1 MRYFKTKR
9 VMALL
14 MCMLLAVG
22 VVFTGN
28 IVLGA
33 EKSIS
38 DENAAYMEGEYT
50 YISRQ
55 ENWVYNSENL
65 VQADIAAEGSSEETS
80 ENISEMSET
89 SSEIPENTSETSEIS
104 EVPENTSETSEI
116 SEVPENTSETSE
128 ISEISESTSEEVQEA
143 SDIPDAEGEE
153 VEEVSDAITE
163 NLVVT
168 SSLVIDGY
176 YADWDKYPTTNIT
189 YMSNNAYQVHKG
201 KIYSDGEMVYVHF
214 SMNDLYTSQIMM
226 QQMTITVNG
235 QSHAIGLYPV
245 NADKSINWGY
255 PMYNL
260 SEGIHTNFGVIVDYT
275 KYCDSKAAITV
286 YDASHS
292 PDTKGDEVEFAFSIE
307 DFCRIT
313 GMKADS
319 FGNITIVNPN
329 IGSEGVVWAGTPTG
343 IVMGMAVAVV
353 FALLGY
359 SLNKKNRKQENV

>member
-9 VMALL
+9 LMALL

-33 EKSIS
+33 ENSTQPDIS
-38 DENAAYMEGEYT
+38 KDGSVSETAATASDAPEA
-50 YISRQ
+50 
-55 ENWVYNSENL
+55 VSEMPAT
-65 VQADIAAEGSSEETS
+65 VSEMPQAVSEEAIE
-80 ENISEMSET
+80 ENISDT
-89 SSEIPENTSETSEIS
+89 YDITDA
-104 EVPENTSETSEI
+104 V
-116 SEVPENTSETSE
+116 
-128 ISEISESTSEEVQEA
+128 SEEEA
-143 SDIPDAEGEE
+143 YA
-153 VEEVSDAITE
+153 VSDVITE

-189 YMSNNAYQVHKG
+189 YMSNNGIQVHTG

-214 SMNDLYTSQIMM
+214 SMNDLYTSQVMM

-235 QSHAIGLYPV
+235 QSHAIGLYAL
-245 NADKSINWGY
+245 NADKSINWGF

-260 SEGIHTNFGVIVDYT
+260 PEGIHTNFGVIVDYT
-275 KYCDSKAAITV
+275 KYCDSQGAITV

-313 GMKADS
+313 GMNTDS

-329 IGSEGVVWAGTPTG
+329 IGSQGVVWAGTPTG
-343 IVMGMAVAVV
+343 IVMGMTAAVV

>member
-33 EKSIS
+33 ENTTQTDIS
-38 DENAAYMEGEYT
+38 KDGSLSETAATASDAPE
-50 YISRQ
+50 S
-55 ENWVYNSENL
+55 V
-65 VQADIAAEGSSEETS
+65 SEEAIE
-80 ENISEMSET
+80 ENISDT
-89 SSEIPENTSETSEIS
+89 YEITDA
-104 EVPENTSETSEI
+104 V
-116 SEVPENTSETSE
+116 
-128 ISEISESTSEEVQEA
+128 SEE
-143 SDIPDAEGEE
+143 DAYA
-153 VEEVSDAITE
+153 VSDAITE

-176 YADWDKYPTTNIT
+176 YADWDKYPATNIT
-189 YMSNNAYQVHKG
+189 YMSNNSYQVHKG

-235 QSHAIGLYPV
+235 QSHAIGLYPL
-245 NADKSINWGY
+245 NDDKSINWGY

-275 KYCDSKAAITV
+275 KYCDSKGAITV

-307 DFCRIT
+307 DFCKIT
-313 GMKADS
+313 GMNTDS

-359 SLNKKNRKQENV
+359 SLNKKNRKQGNV